1 MGHPAFAA
9 LPATDTLS
17 WEMTQLPDLDLY
29 REDVVLHAFVDRGEP
44 LISSNAL
51 ERLAGHYPEL
61 RKSDLAFGIVAA
73 YVARLSEN
81 SEAVFPIQDNRTPA
95 SHGSYVPLSITL
107 DCDETF
113 ENFLSRVLLAR
124 TSVCM
129 NSQSRW
135 EYSHDAQMPLA
146 ISFGGNSK
154 PFKPADIWI
163 NCLDDGR
170 TTWRH
175 DTSVNPRALSLMSA
189 RMTAMAQGIAADPRK
204 RLVEQPIMD
213 KSERDLVL
221 QQWNDTSR
229 NYGFDGG
236 LVAALERNAAE
247 NPDHPACIFMDEE
260 LSFAEFNARA
270 NRLARVLREKG
281 VGRDTFVGLCLDRS
295 HELVIAL
302 WATLKAGGAYV
313 PLNTQ
318 DPVGRI
324 QEIVDDCQPK
334 VVLTQEHLTGQVEGI
349 SAEVMVL
356 PEGGDID
363 PRADGSDLG
372 IEVAPDSLAYMIYT
386 SGSTGKPKGVIVE
399 HEAIH
404 NRVVWMHEQYGLRPE
419 DRVLQKTPY
428 TFDVSVWEFLW
439 SFSVGSTLVVAEPNG
454 HMVIGYLYRLIQD
467 RKITHLHF
475 VPSVLRMFL
484 AAPKLDELSI
494 KKLFCSGEALGYD
507 VVSDYYAKANEEAE
521 VHNLYGPTEAAVD
534 VSYFHCPRENPAKL
548 IPIGKPVTNTSLQ
561 ILDENDQPCPVG
573 VPGEL
578 HIGGVQLARG
588 YWARENLTQERFVSN
603 PVQDAPHDRLY
614 KTGDLARYMPDGDI
628 VYMGRNDFQVKING
642 VRMELGEIEAAIREQ
657 DGVKDVVVVAE
668 ENAGNK
674 ILIAYVVANE
684 PSEEKSEQLK
694 AGVGAVCP
702 VFYIPKEIRFLSQMP
717 LSTAGKIDRK
727 VLADL
732 PRI

>member
-1 MGHPAFAA
+1 MGHPALAGA
-9 LPATDTLS
+9 PATDALS

-44 LISSNAL
+44 LIHPEAL
-51 ERLAGHYPEL
+51 EKLAVHYPDV
-61 RKSDLAFGIVAA
+61 RKSDLAFGIVAV
-73 YVARLSEN
+73 YIARLSEN

-107 DCDETF
+107 DNAETF

-124 TSVCM
+124 TAVCM
-129 NSQSRW
+129 NSASSW
-135 EYSHDAQMPLA
+135 EYSFDQTMPLA
-146 ISFGGNSK
+146 VSFGDQSK

-163 NCLDDGR
+163 NCLDNGR

-175 DTSVNPRALSLMSA
+175 DTSVNPQALTRMSA
-189 RMTAMAQGIAADPRK
+189 RMTAMAEGIAAAPK
-204 RLVEQPIMD
+204 KLLIEQPIMD
-213 KSERDLVL
+213 DVERNLVL
-221 QQWNDTSR
+221 NEWNDTDR
-229 NYGFDGG
+229 DYGYDGG
-236 LVAALERNAAE
+236 LVAAMERQAAA

-270 NRLARVLREKG
+270 NRLARVLRELG
-281 VGRDTFVGLCLDRS
+281 VGPDTFVALCLDRS

-302 WATLKAGGAYV
+302 WAVLKAGGAYV

-318 DPVGRI
+318 DPVSRI
-324 QEIVDDCQPK
+324 QEIVEDCQPK
-334 VVLTQEHLTGQVEGI
+334 VVLTQEHLYGQVEDV
-349 SAEVMVL
+349 SSPVMVL
-356 PEGGDID
+356 PTGGDVEPD
-363 PRADGSDLG
+363 SDGSDLG
-372 IEVAPDSLAYMIYT
+372 IDIAPDSLAYMIYT

-399 HEAIH
+399 HGAIH
-404 NRVVWMHEQYGLRPE
+404 NRVVWMHDQYGLTPE

-467 RKITHLHF
+467 QRVTHLHF

-484 AAPKLDELSI
+484 AAPNLDQLKI

-507 VVSDYYAKANEEAE
+507 VVNDYYSKANPEAE

-534 VSYFHCPRENPAKL
+534 VSYFHCPRENPTKL

-561 ILDENDQPCPVG
+561 VLDENNQPCPVG

-588 YWARENLTQERFVSN
+588 YWAREDLTEERFVPN
-603 PVQDAPHDRLY
+603 PVEDAPHDRLY
-614 KTGDLARYMPDGDI
+614 KTGDLARYMPDGEI

-657 DGVKDVVVVAE
+657 NGVKDVVVVAE

-674 ILIAYVVANE
+674 ILIAYVVASE
-684 PSEEKSEQLK
+684 PSEEKGEQLK
-694 AGVGAVCP
+694 AGVGEVCP
-702 VFYIPKEIRFLSQMP
+702 VFYIPKEIRFLAQMP

-727 VLADL
+727 VLANL
-732 PRI
+732 PRL